1 MMKFKMKVAYEAM
14 VRGQTVVE
22 FFKVKLFVII

>member
-22 FFKVKLFVII
+22 FVKVSHYLCL